1 MTLIRFGSI
10 LSLLFNYI
18 EVLMKFKL
26 SVLVIALSLGAC
38 SSMKT
43 GNGTNTSDPIASQ
56 KLSSSFTSENIK
68 IETKCTWFSLKRD
81 CKIVAIEATGTA
93 PSFGNTTNNLRN
105 ALTRAEMRASANVSE
120 FLTKE
125 ITTNRVNNTIAKNI
139 EKATDKVNSGKA
151 DDKSVE
157 MTDKEAKNISLRENT
172 NDTVVQLTETI
183 QTSSRSI
190 LKGFVKVKEEVVGV
204 QEVSVTI
211 RWDLDSEDAR
221 NQLASKMK

>member
-1 MTLIRFGSI
+1 MKHTLTAVA
-10 LSLLFNYI
+10 LVSLL
-18 EVLMKFKL
+18 
-26 SVLVIALSLGAC
+26 AAC

-43 GNGTNTSDPIASQ
+43 GNGTNSSDPIASQ
-56 KLSSSFTSENIK
+56 KLSTSFTSENIK
-68 IETKCTWFSLKRD
+68 IETKCSWFSFKRD

-93 PSFGNTTNNLRN
+93 PSFGNTTNNMRN
-105 ALTRAEMRASANVSE
+105 ALTRAEMRANANVSE
-120 FLTKE
+120 FLNKE

-151 DDKSVE
+151 DEKSVE

-190 LKGFVKVKEEVVGV
+190 LKGFIKVKEDVVGV

-221 NQLASKMK
+221 KQLALKMK

>member
-1 MTLIRFGSI
+1 MKHTLTAVA
-10 LSLLFNYI
+10 LVSLL
-18 EVLMKFKL
+18 
-26 SVLVIALSLGAC
+26 AAC

-43 GNGTNTSDPIASQ
+43 GNGTNSSDPIASQ
-56 KLSSSFTSENIK
+56 KLSTSFTSENIK
-68 IETKCTWFSLKRD
+68 IETKCSWFSFKRD

-93 PSFGNTTNNLRN
+93 PSFGNTTNNMRN
-105 ALTRAEMRASANVSE
+105 ALTRAEMRANANVSE
-120 FLTKE
+120 FLNKE

-190 LKGFVKVKEEVVGV
+190 LKGFIKVKEDVVGV

>member
-1 MTLIRFGSI
+1 
-10 LSLLFNYI
+10 
-18 EVLMKFKL
+18 MKFKL
-26 SVLVIALSLGAC
+26 SVLALALSLAAC

-43 GNGTNTSDPIASQ
+43 SNGTNTSDPIANQ
-56 KLSSSFTSENIK
+56 KLSTSFTSENIK
-68 IETKCTWFSLKRD
+68 IETKCAWFSFKRD
-81 CKIVAIEATGTA
+81 CKIVAIEAVGTA
-93 PSFGNTTNNLRN
+93 PTFGNTTNNLRN
-105 ALTRAEMRASANVSE
+105 ALTRANDRAYANVSE
-120 FLTKE
+120 FLSKE

-157 MTDKEAKNISLRENT
+157 MTDKEAKNISLRENI